1 MKIEK
6 NRVVAIDYTLKGA
19 GGQVLDRSQEG
30 SPLRYLHGNH
40 NLIPGLEKAL
50 EGMEAGKTVSVS
62 VPPEEG
68 YGIRQAELV
77 QEVPKSV
84 FGNESLETGMQFQ
97 VQSDD
102 GIHVLT
108 IQEIRDETVIVDG
121 NHPLAGETLDFD
133 VTVVTVR
140 EASEEEIAHGH
151 VH

>member
-1 MKIEK
+1 MKIER
-6 NRVVAIDYTLKGA
+6 NRVVSIDYTLKGA
-19 GGQVLDRSQEG
+19 GGLVLDRSQEG
-30 SPLRYLHGNH
+30 SPLRYLHGNN

-50 EGMEAGKTVSVS
+50 DGLEAGKTVSVS

-68 YGIRQAELV
+68 YGIRQDQLV

-84 FGNESLETGMQFQ
+84 FGDEALETGMQFQ

-108 IQEIRDETVIVDG
+108 ISEIRDETVIVDG
-121 NHPLAGETLDFD
+121 NHPLAGETLNFD
-133 VTVVTVR
+133 VKVVAVR